1 MERSQIYI
9 SAFPALKLPFFR
21 ELFFLVALFS
31 TRVEWRIE
39 SLKICAIKV
48 ENKSWHSIS
57 IGVQLLGVKCTL

>member
-31 TRVEWRIE
+31 TRVEMADRE
-39 SLKICAIKV
+39 F
-48 ENKSWHSIS
+48 ENLCH
-57 IGVQLLGVKCTL
+57 